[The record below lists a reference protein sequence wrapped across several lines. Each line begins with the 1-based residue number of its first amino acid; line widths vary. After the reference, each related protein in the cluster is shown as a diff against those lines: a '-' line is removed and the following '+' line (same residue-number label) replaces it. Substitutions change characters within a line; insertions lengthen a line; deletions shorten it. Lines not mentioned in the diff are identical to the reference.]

1 MGCGKSSVGRKLSQ
15 LLCCRFIDLDEVVEE
30 VVGKRIPEIFASE
43 GEAAFRRLETEVLT
57 NILSAEHERK
67 CAPCE
72 VGRVNETPMTPVC
85 ASRIHPLAG
94 GGMSS
99 PSHLTPASPANESN
113 TSSERNTAHNASG
126 CVPAKISAVL
136 ALGGGTIMTTECAE
150 MVRENTCCIY
160 LRASVDTLL
169 ERLSSET
176 STRPLLTIDS
186 HSAYS
191 TKNDANSTSLH
202 EVELNTPSRGTE
214 SDRSS
219 QEPESNTS
227 PRGAEGSGNMR
238 HRIESLMSARTTTY
252 EKAAHSIIDTD
263 DKSIEQIC
271 SEILC

>member
-1 MGCGKSSVGRKLSQ
+1 MIISLIGFMGCGKSSVGRRLSE
-15 LLCCRFIDLDEVVEE
+15 LLCCRFMDLDNDIEE
-30 VVGKRIPEIFASE
+30 REGRTIAEIFAE
-43 GEAAFRRLETEVLT
+43 DGEAGFRRLETEVLT
-57 NILSAEHERK
+57 NILSAEPERQ

-126 CVPAKISAVL
+126 CVPATISAVL
-136 ALGGGTIMTTECAE
+136 ALGGGTVMTPECAE

-169 ERLSSET
+169 ERLSSEI

-186 HSAYS
+186 ASAYS
-191 TKNDANSTSLH
+191 TKNDVNSTSLH
-202 EVELNTPSRGTE
+202 EAELNMPSRG
-214 SDRSS
+214 
-219 QEPESNTS
+219 
-227 PRGAEGSGNMR
+227 AKGSGDLR
-238 HRIESLMSARTTTY
+238 HRIESLMSVRTTTY
-252 EKAAHSIIDTD
+252 EKTAHTIIDTD
-263 DKSIEQIC
+263 GKSISAIAN
-271 SEILC
+271 EILSNC